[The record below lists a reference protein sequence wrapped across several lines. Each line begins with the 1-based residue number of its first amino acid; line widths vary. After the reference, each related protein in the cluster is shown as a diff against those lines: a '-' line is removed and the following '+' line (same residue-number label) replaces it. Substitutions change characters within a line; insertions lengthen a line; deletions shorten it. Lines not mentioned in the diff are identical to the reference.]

1 MGILKRRNAVGIHM
15 SGLGYQQARRALYM
29 SVFYFGC
36 LGLFVTSSKE
46 IFCATLLA
54 GVILSCKL
62 LWLLGA
68 VDKFTSVA
76 VRGEE

>member
-1 MGILKRRNAVGIHM
+1 M

-36 LGLFVTSSKE
+36 LGLFVTSSEE

-54 GVILSCKL
+54 GVILSCL
-62 LWLLGA
+62 LHQEATA
-68 VDKFTSVA
+68 VYKFTSVA